1 MTFATKFQDGL
12 VKHYANYHGVF
23 TRILKDMGL
32 SRTRVK
38 FYRTKIEPVFTAGP
52 GNNIALELT
61 NTAAMWGGGLKEE

>member
-1 MTFATKFQDGL
+1 M
-12 VKHYANYHGVF
+12 KHCANYHGVF

-52 GNNIALELT
+52 GNNIALELART
-61 NTAAMWGGGLKEE
+61 GAIWGGGMKEE